1 MIFSSVRLPPP
12 RPKRA
17 CPNKS
22 PPRARK
28 SARREG
34 GVATAATSRG
44 GDGPSAS
51 EWAHGRRRAP

>member
-17 CPNKS
+17 CPNKL

-34 GVATAATSRG
+34 GVATAVTSRG
-44 GDGPSAS
+44 GDGP
-51 EWAHGRRRAP
+51 